1 MVAEVPAEE
10 PEEADR
16 VGHDPDQDRRL
27 CRLAAVT
34 KDLRDN
40 PTSPSGKYFPHN
52 PSQSQKIEQDTNWL
66 IRLMQSAGG

>member
-1 MVAEVPAEE
+1 MVALGEEQVVVEEEVSAEE

-16 VGHDPDQDRRL
+16 VGRDPDQDRRL

-40 PTSPSGKYFPHN
+40 PTSPSGKYDYSLTITKDRTRH
-52 PSQSQKIEQDTNWL
+52 
-66 IRLMQSAGG
+66 